1 VIEEVT
7 NAHRIECAD
16 LAIKAFSKAEGIS
29 LKSGD
34 GELYG
39 LVDYE
44 VLSDL
49 LCDLRHWAD
58 AKGIDYDAAATSALI
73 FYGKE
78 CQEEN

>member
-1 VIEEVT
+1 MIEEVT

-29 LKSGD
+29 LIG

-39 LVDYE
+39 LEDYE

-58 AKGIDYDAAATSALI
+58 AKGVDYDAAATSALI
-73 FYGKE
+73 FYGEE

>member
-1 VIEEVT
+1 MIEEAT

-29 LKSGD
+29 LIIR
-34 GELYG
+34 ELYG
-39 LVDYE
+39 SDFE

-49 LCDLRHWAD
+49 LCNLRHWAD
-58 AKGIDYDAAATSALI
+58 AHGVDYDAAAASAFI
-73 FYGKE
+73 FYGEE